1 MIEIVREPNG
11 PVTIRISE
19 ESIEDVKEILVSLF
33 RESNFAQNRI
43 QALSSRFEDLETSI
57 GELIAINKELAEAL
71 EQRREGKGMH
81 LPARGTKYYRRLWDL
96 CSRHLDGEFTSDD
109 VPAKERHILSIL
121 KNEYDVLEVAERK
134 GRRNFYRIRPEI
146 ARQLL
151 KDRGHFFSYSVEAQA
166 RGRTDS
172 FISAEIQ
179 REQFLFD
186 VRDAESGAIY
196 EFFFAEPKAGEAF
209 QQKLLAVAKA

>member
-19 ESIEDVKEILVSLF
+19 ESIEDVKEILGSLF
-33 RESNFAQNRI
+33 RENNFAQNRI
-43 QALSSRFEDLETSI
+43 QVLSSRFEDLESSI
-57 GELIAINKELAEAL
+57 GQLIAINKELAEAL
-71 EQRREGKGMH
+71 EQRREGKKMH
-81 LPARGTKYYRRLWDL
+81 LPARGTKYYRRLWDI

-109 VPAKERHILSIL
+109 VPPKERHILSIL

-151 KDRGHFFSYSVEAQA
+151 KDRGHSFQLPVDPQA

-172 FISAEIQ
+172 LISAEIEKT
-179 REQFLFD
+179 RFLYD
-186 VRDAESGAIY
+186 VRDAESGPIY
-196 EFFFAEPKAGEAF
+196 EFFFAESKAGEAF
-209 QQKLLAVAKA
+209 EQRLLAAPKQ